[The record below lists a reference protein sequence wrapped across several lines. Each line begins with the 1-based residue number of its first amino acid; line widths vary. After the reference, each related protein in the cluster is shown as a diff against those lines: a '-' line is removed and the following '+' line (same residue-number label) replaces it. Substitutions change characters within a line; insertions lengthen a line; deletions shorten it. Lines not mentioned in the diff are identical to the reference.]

1 MRPAS
6 AGYAFAFNQGEISPL
21 STTRVGVASQ
31 PFAAIVDDVQD
42 TATAIPLKNSH
53 TAAITESYHSLRS
66 QFLFYL
72 SGHNRHFWG
81 HVVAGDIKK
90 KKNLKYPGSLSIR
103 FRPENKLSVTG
114 EIMNLIITLLRPT
127 CRPVHHSIN
136 LCVCVCEGV
145 GETCGLW

>member
-42 TATAIPLKNSH
+42 TATAIPLKIPTLLPSLSH
-53 TAAITESYHSLRS
+53 TIHSAPSFFFICLATTDTS
-66 QFLFYL
+66 EGMLWQGT
-72 SGHNRHFWG
+72 S
-81 HVVAGDIKK
+81 KK

-145 GETCGLW
+145 GETCGL